1 MRSLQEAILAALSL
15 SSMLVSRG
23 HEAAVVGGAVRDLLL
38 SRRAPEADLATS
50 APMEEILDIWP
61 GSPVLGRP
69 PAATVIVL
77 SRGCRIDV
85 STFQGKDLEEDL
97 GRRDLTINAMAMVPD
112 GTIVDP
118 WGGRSDLAGRL
129 LRFTG
134 DPVERLIAD
143 PLRAVRLARFAS
155 ELHGFR
161 VDQGS
166 LKICRGFASR
176 VAAMPLP
183 RIGREVLHAL
193 EGDLPA
199 FLETLE
205 QGGILDPILPRLK
218 GLSSSL
224 RDTLFSRV
232 RNACALT
239 ADPAVR
245 AATLLADEGTTATG
259 TLSAW
264 NWPKSLSREI
274 SALVDNLT
282 VALDGGDVRTW
293 ARLFRSRGADWI
305 GKLSL
310 LGFIYSLNSEP
321 DTGIWAQRR
330 VGSIPFIIR
339 LQSFGKRITG
349 EEVMALTGLESG
361 PEIGRIMEDLDEAV
375 ALGEIRSREDALKWV
390 SSAGGGHSRKSFS
403 FPNPG

>member
-1 MRSLQEAILAALSL
+1 MRPLQEAILAALSL

-38 SRRAPEADLATS
+38 SRRATEADLATS

-69 PAATVIVL
+69 PAVTVIVL

-112 GTIVDP
+112 GTIIDP

-143 PLRAVRLARFAS
+143 PLRAVRIARFVS
-155 ELHGFR
+155 ELPGFR
-161 VDQGS
+161 VGQGS
-166 LKICRGFASR
+166 LKTCREFASR
-176 VAAMPLP
+176 VAVMPLP

-205 QGGILDPILPRLK
+205 QGGILDPILPCLK
-218 GLSSSL
+218 GLSPFQ
-224 RDTLFSRV
+224 RDQVFSRI

-245 AATLLADEGTTATG
+245 AATLLADEGTTVTG

-264 NWPKSLSREI
+264 NWPNSLSREI
-274 SALVDNLT
+274 SALVENLT
-282 VALDGGDVRTW
+282 VALDGCDVRTW

-310 LGFIYSLNSEP
+310 LGFIFSLNSEP
-321 DTGIWAQRR
+321 DTGVWVQRR
-330 VGSIPFIIR
+330 VGSIPFIVR

-361 PEIGRIMEDLDEAV
+361 PEIGRIMDDLDEAV
-375 ALGEIRSREDALKWV
+375 ALGEVRNREDALKWV
-390 SSAGGGHSRKSFS
+390 SSAGGGHLRNSFS

>member
-1 MRSLQEAILAALSL
+1 MQEAILAALSL

-38 SRRAPEADLATS
+38 SRRATEADLATS

-69 PAATVIVL
+69 PAVTVIVL

-112 GTIVDP
+112 GTIIDP

-143 PLRAVRLARFAS
+143 PLRAVRIARFVS
-155 ELHGFR
+155 ELPGFR
-161 VDQGS
+161 VGQGS
-166 LKICRGFASR
+166 LKTCREFASR
-176 VAAMPLP
+176 VAVMPLP

-205 QGGILDPILPRLK
+205 QGGILDPILPCLK
-218 GLSSSL
+218 GLSPFQ
-224 RDTLFSRV
+224 RDQVFSRI

-245 AATLLADEGTTATG
+245 AATLLADEGTTVTG

-264 NWPKSLSREI
+264 NWPNSLSREI
-274 SALVDNLT
+274 SALVENLT
-282 VALDGGDVRTW
+282 VALDGCDVRTW

-310 LGFIYSLNSEP
+310 LGFIFSLNSEP
-321 DTGIWAQRR
+321 DTGVWVQRR
-330 VGSIPFIIR
+330 VGSIPFIVR
-339 LQSFGKRITG
+339 LQSFGQRITG

-361 PEIGRIMEDLDEAV
+361 PEIGRIMDDLDEAV
-375 ALGEIRSREDALKWV
+375 ALGEVRNREDALKWV
-390 SSAGGGHSRKSFS
+390 SSAGGGHLGNSFS

>member
-1 MRSLQEAILAALSL
+1 MRPLQEAILAALSL

-38 SRRAPEADLATS
+38 SRRATEADLATS

-69 PAATVIVL
+69 PAVTVIVL

-112 GTIVDP
+112 GTIIDP

-143 PLRAVRLARFAS
+143 PLRAVRIARFVS
-155 ELHGFR
+155 ELPGFR

-166 LKICRGFASR
+166 LKTCREFASR
-176 VAAMPLP
+176 VAVMPLP

-205 QGGILDPILPRLK
+205 QGGILDPILPCLK
-218 GLSSSL
+218 GLSPFQ
-224 RDTLFSRV
+224 RDQVFSRI

-245 AATLLADEGTTATG
+245 AATLLADEGTTVTG

-264 NWPKSLSREI
+264 NWPNSLSREI
-274 SALVDNLT
+274 SALVENLT
-282 VALDGGDVRTW
+282 VALDGCDVRTW

-310 LGFIYSLNSEP
+310 LGFIFSLNSEP
-321 DTGIWAQRR
+321 DTGVWVQRR
-330 VGSIPFIIR
+330 VGSIPFIVR

-361 PEIGRIMEDLDEAV
+361 PEIGRIMDDLDEAV
-375 ALGEIRSREDALKWV
+375 ALGEVRNREDALKWV
-390 SSAGGGHSRKSFS
+390 SSAGGGHLRNSFS

>member
-1 MRSLQEAILAALSL
+1 MRPLQEAILAALSL

-38 SRRAPEADLATS
+38 SRRATEADLATS

-69 PAATVIVL
+69 PAVTVIVL

-112 GTIVDP
+112 GTIIDP

-143 PLRAVRLARFAS
+143 PLRAVRIARFVS
-155 ELHGFR
+155 ELPGFR

-166 LKICRGFASR
+166 LKTCREFASR
-176 VAAMPLP
+176 VAVMPLP

-205 QGGILDPILPRLK
+205 QGGILDPILPCLK
-218 GLSSSL
+218 GLSPFQ
-224 RDTLFSRV
+224 RDQVFSRI

-245 AATLLADEGTTATG
+245 AATLLADEGTTVTG

-264 NWPKSLSREI
+264 NWPNSLSREI
-274 SALVDNLT
+274 SALVENLT
-282 VALDGGDVRTW
+282 VALDGCDVRTW

-310 LGFIYSLNSEP
+310 LGFIFSLNSEP
-321 DTGIWAQRR
+321 DTGVWVQRR
-330 VGSIPFIIR
+330 VGSIPFIVR
-339 LQSFGKRITG
+339 LQSFGQRITG

-361 PEIGRIMEDLDEAV
+361 PEIGRIMDDLDEAV
-375 ALGEIRSREDALKWV
+375 ALGEVRNREDALKWV
-390 SSAGGGHSRKSFS
+390 SSAGGGHLGNSFS

>member
-1 MRSLQEAILAALSL
+1 MRPLQEAILAALSL

-38 SRRAPEADLATS
+38 SRRATEADLATS
-50 APMEEILDIWP
+50 APMDEILDIWP
-61 GSPVLGRP
+61 GSPVLGRL
-69 PAATVIVL
+69 PAVTVIVL

-112 GTIVDP
+112 GTIIDP

-143 PLRAVRLARFAS
+143 PLRAVRIARFVS
-155 ELHGFR
+155 ELPGFR

-166 LKICRGFASR
+166 LKTCREFASR
-176 VAAMPLP
+176 VAVMPLP

-205 QGGILDPILPRLK
+205 QGGILDPILPCLK
-218 GLSSSL
+218 GLSPFQ
-224 RDTLFSRV
+224 RDQVFSRI

-245 AATLLADEGTTATG
+245 AATLLADEGTTVTG

-264 NWPKSLSREI
+264 NWPNSLSREI
-274 SALVDNLT
+274 SALVENLT
-282 VALDGGDVRTW
+282 VALDGCDVRTW

-310 LGFIYSLNSEP
+310 LGFIFSLNSEP
-321 DTGIWAQRR
+321 DTGVWVQRR
-330 VGSIPFIIR
+330 VGSIPFIVR
-339 LQSFGKRITG
+339 LQSFGQRITG

-361 PEIGRIMEDLDEAV
+361 PEIGRIMDDLDEAV
-375 ALGEIRSREDALKWV
+375 ALGEVRNREDALKWV
-390 SSAGGGHSRKSFS
+390 SSAGGGHLGNSFS

>member
-1 MRSLQEAILAALSL
+1 MRPLQEAILAALSL

-38 SRRAPEADLATS
+38 SRRATEADLATS
-50 APMEEILDIWP
+50 APMDEILDIWP

-69 PAATVIVL
+69 PAVTVIVL

-112 GTIVDP
+112 GTIIDP

-143 PLRAVRLARFAS
+143 PLRAVRIARFVS
-155 ELHGFR
+155 ELPGFR
-161 VDQGS
+161 VGQGS
-166 LKICRGFASR
+166 LKTCREFASR
-176 VAAMPLP
+176 VAVMPLP

-205 QGGILDPILPRLK
+205 QGGILDPILPCLK
-218 GLSSSL
+218 GLSPFQ
-224 RDTLFSRV
+224 RDQVFSRI

-245 AATLLADEGTTATG
+245 AATLLADEGTTVTG

-264 NWPKSLSREI
+264 NWPNSLSREI
-274 SALVDNLT
+274 SALVENLT
-282 VALDGGDVRTW
+282 VALDGCDVRTW

-310 LGFIYSLNSEP
+310 LGFIFSLNSEP
-321 DTGIWAQRR
+321 DTGVWVQRR
-330 VGSIPFIIR
+330 VGSIPFIVR
-339 LQSFGKRITG
+339 LQSFGQRITG

-361 PEIGRIMEDLDEAV
+361 PEIGRIMDDLDEAV
-375 ALGEIRSREDALKWV
+375 ALGEVRNREDALKWV
-390 SSAGGGHSRKSFS
+390 SSAGGGHLGNSFS

>member
-1 MRSLQEAILAALSL
+1 MQEAILAALSL

-38 SRRAPEADLATS
+38 SRRATEADLATS

-69 PAATVIVL
+69 PAVTVIVL

-112 GTIVDP
+112 GTIIDP

-143 PLRAVRLARFAS
+143 PLRAVRIARFVS
-155 ELHGFR
+155 ELPGFR

-166 LKICRGFASR
+166 LKTCREFASR
-176 VAAMPLP
+176 VAVMPLP

-205 QGGILDPILPRLK
+205 QGGILDPILPCLK
-218 GLSSSL
+218 GLSPFQ
-224 RDTLFSRV
+224 RDQVFSRI

-245 AATLLADEGTTATG
+245 AATLLADEGTTVTG

-264 NWPKSLSREI
+264 NWPNSLSREI
-274 SALVDNLT
+274 SALVENLT
-282 VALDGGDVRTW
+282 VALDGCDVRTW

-310 LGFIYSLNSEP
+310 LGFIFSLNSEP
-321 DTGIWAQRR
+321 DTGVWVQRR
-330 VGSIPFIIR
+330 VGSIPFIVR
-339 LQSFGKRITG
+339 LQSFGQRITG

-361 PEIGRIMEDLDEAV
+361 PEIGRIMDDLDEAV
-375 ALGEIRSREDALKWV
+375 ALGEVRNREDALKWV
-390 SSAGGGHSRKSFS
+390 SSAGGGHLRNSFS

>member
-1 MRSLQEAILAALSL
+1 MQEAILAALSL

-38 SRRAPEADLATS
+38 SRRATEADLATS
-50 APMEEILDIWP
+50 APMDEILDIWP

-69 PAATVIVL
+69 PAVTVIVL

-112 GTIVDP
+112 GTIIDP

-143 PLRAVRLARFAS
+143 PLRAVRIARFVS
-155 ELHGFR
+155 ELPGFR
-161 VDQGS
+161 VGQGS
-166 LKICRGFASR
+166 LKTCREFASR
-176 VAAMPLP
+176 VAVMPLP

-205 QGGILDPILPRLK
+205 QGGILDPILPCLK
-218 GLSSSL
+218 GLSPFQ
-224 RDTLFSRV
+224 RDQVFSRI

-245 AATLLADEGTTATG
+245 AATLLADEGTTVTG

-264 NWPKSLSREI
+264 NWPNSLSREI
-274 SALVDNLT
+274 SALVENLT
-282 VALDGGDVRTW
+282 VALDGCDVRTW

-310 LGFIYSLNSEP
+310 LGFIFSLNSEP
-321 DTGIWAQRR
+321 DTGVWVQRR
-330 VGSIPFIIR
+330 VGSIPFIVR

-361 PEIGRIMEDLDEAV
+361 PEIGRIMDDLDEAV
-375 ALGEIRSREDALKWV
+375 ALGEVRNREDALKWV
-390 SSAGGGHSRKSFS
+390 SSAGGGHLRNSFS

>member
-1 MRSLQEAILAALSL
+1 MRPLQEAILAALSL

-38 SRRAPEADLATS
+38 SRRATEADLATS

-69 PAATVIVL
+69 PAVTVIVL

-85 STFQGKDLEEDL
+85 STFQGNDLEEDL

-112 GTIVDP
+112 GTIIDP

-143 PLRAVRLARFAS
+143 PLRAVRIARFVS
-155 ELHGFR
+155 ELPGFR
-161 VDQGS
+161 VGQGS
-166 LKICRGFASR
+166 LKTCREFASR
-176 VAAMPLP
+176 VAVMPLP

-205 QGGILDPILPRLK
+205 QGGILDPILPCLK
-218 GLSSSL
+218 GLSPFQ
-224 RDTLFSRV
+224 RDQVFSRI

-245 AATLLADEGTTATG
+245 AATLLADEGTTVTG

-264 NWPKSLSREI
+264 NWPNSLSREI
-274 SALVDNLT
+274 SALVENLT
-282 VALDGGDVRTW
+282 VALDGCDVRTW

-310 LGFIYSLNSEP
+310 LGFIFSLNSEP
-321 DTGIWAQRR
+321 DTGVWVQRR
-330 VGSIPFIIR
+330 VGSIPFIVR

-361 PEIGRIMEDLDEAV
+361 PEIGRIMDDLDEAV
-375 ALGEIRSREDALKWV
+375 ALGEVRNREDALKWV
-390 SSAGGGHSRKSFS
+390 SSAGGGHLRNSFS

>member
-1 MRSLQEAILAALSL
+1 MRPLQEAILAALSL

-38 SRRAPEADLATS
+38 SRRATEADLATS
-50 APMEEILDIWP
+50 APMDEILDIWP

-69 PAATVIVL
+69 PAVTVIVL

-112 GTIVDP
+112 GTIIDP

-143 PLRAVRLARFAS
+143 PLRAVRIARFVS
-155 ELHGFR
+155 ELPGFR
-161 VDQGS
+161 VGQGS
-166 LKICRGFASR
+166 LKTCREFASR
-176 VAAMPLP
+176 VAVMPLP

-205 QGGILDPILPRLK
+205 QGGILDPILPCLK
-218 GLSSSL
+218 GLSPFQ
-224 RDTLFSRV
+224 RDQVFSRI

-245 AATLLADEGTTATG
+245 AATLLADEGTTVTG

-264 NWPKSLSREI
+264 NWPNSLSREI
-274 SALVDNLT
+274 SALVENLT
-282 VALDGGDVRTW
+282 VALDGCDVRTW
-293 ARLFRSRGADWI
+293 ARLFRSRGTDWI

-310 LGFIYSLNSEP
+310 LGFIFSLNSEP
-321 DTGIWAQRR
+321 DTGVWVQRR
-330 VGSIPFIIR
+330 VGSIPFIVR

-361 PEIGRIMEDLDEAV
+361 PEIGRIMDDLDEAV
-375 ALGEIRSREDALKWV
+375 ALGEVRNREDALKWV
-390 SSAGGGHSRKSFS
+390 SSAGGGHLGNSFS

>member
-1 MRSLQEAILAALSL
+1 MRPLQEAILAALSL

-38 SRRAPEADLATS
+38 SRRATEADLATS
-50 APMEEILDIWP
+50 APMDEILDIWP

-69 PAATVIVL
+69 PAVTVIVL

-112 GTIVDP
+112 GTIIDP

-143 PLRAVRLARFAS
+143 PLRAVRIARFVS
-155 ELHGFR
+155 ELPGFR
-161 VDQGS
+161 VGQGS
-166 LKICRGFASR
+166 LKTCREFASR
-176 VAAMPLP
+176 VAVMPLP

-205 QGGILDPILPRLK
+205 QGGILDPILPCLK
-218 GLSSSL
+218 GLSPFQ
-224 RDTLFSRV
+224 RDQVFSRI

-245 AATLLADEGTTATG
+245 AATLLADEGTTVTG

-264 NWPKSLSREI
+264 NWPNSLSREI
-274 SALVDNLT
+274 SALVENLT
-282 VALDGGDVRTW
+282 VALDGCDVRTW

-310 LGFIYSLNSEP
+310 LGFIFSLNSEP
-321 DTGIWAQRR
+321 DTGVWVQRR
-330 VGSIPFIIR
+330 VGSIPFIVR

-361 PEIGRIMEDLDEAV
+361 PEIGRIMDDLDEAV
-375 ALGEIRSREDALKWV
+375 ALGEVRNREDALKWV
-390 SSAGGGHSRKSFS
+390 SSAGGGHLRNSFS

>member
-1 MRSLQEAILAALSL
+1 MRPLQEAILAALSL

-38 SRRAPEADLATS
+38 SRRATEADLATS

-69 PAATVIVL
+69 PAVTVIVL

-112 GTIVDP
+112 GTIIDP

-143 PLRAVRLARFAS
+143 PLRAVRIARFVS
-155 ELHGFR
+155 ELPGFR
-161 VDQGS
+161 VGQGS
-166 LKICRGFASR
+166 LKTCREFASR
-176 VAAMPLP
+176 VAVMPLP

-205 QGGILDPILPRLK
+205 QGGILDPILPCLK
-218 GLSSSL
+218 GLSPFQ
-224 RDTLFSRV
+224 RDQVFSRI

-245 AATLLADEGTTATG
+245 AATLLADEGTTVTG

-264 NWPKSLSREI
+264 NWPNSLSREI
-274 SALVDNLT
+274 SALVENLT
-282 VALDGGDVRTW
+282 VALDGCDVRTW

-310 LGFIYSLNSEP
+310 LGFIFSLNSEP
-321 DTGIWAQRR
+321 DTGVWVQRR
-330 VGSIPFIIR
+330 VGSIPFIVR
-339 LQSFGKRITG
+339 LQSFGQRITG

-361 PEIGRIMEDLDEAV
+361 PEIGRIMDDLDEAV
-375 ALGEIRSREDALKWV
+375 ALGEVRNREDALKWV
-390 SSAGGGHSRKSFS
+390 SSAGGGHLGNSFS

>member
-1 MRSLQEAILAALSL
+1 MRPLQEAILAALSL

-38 SRRAPEADLATS
+38 SRRATEADLATS
-50 APMEEILDIWP
+50 APMDEILDIWP

-69 PAATVIVL
+69 PAVTVIVL

-112 GTIVDP
+112 GTIIDP

-143 PLRAVRLARFAS
+143 PLRAVRIARFVS
-155 ELHGFR
+155 ELPGFR

-166 LKICRGFASR
+166 LKTCREFASR
-176 VAAMPLP
+176 VAVMPLP

-205 QGGILDPILPRLK
+205 QGGILDPILPCLK
-218 GLSSSL
+218 GLSPFQ
-224 RDTLFSRV
+224 RDQVFSRI

-245 AATLLADEGTTATG
+245 AATLLADEGTTVTG

-264 NWPKSLSREI
+264 NWPNSLSREI
-274 SALVDNLT
+274 SALVENLT
-282 VALDGGDVRTW
+282 VALDGCDVRTW

-310 LGFIYSLNSEP
+310 LGFIFSLNSEP
-321 DTGIWAQRR
+321 DTGVWVQRR
-330 VGSIPFIIR
+330 VGSIPFIVR
-339 LQSFGKRITG
+339 LQSFGQRITG

-361 PEIGRIMEDLDEAV
+361 PEIGRIMDDLDEAV
-375 ALGEIRSREDALKWV
+375 ALGEVRNREDALKWV
-390 SSAGGGHSRKSFS
+390 SSAGGGHLGNSFS

>member
-1 MRSLQEAILAALSL
+1 MRPLQEAILAALSL

-38 SRRAPEADLATS
+38 SRRATEADLATS

-69 PAATVIVL
+69 PAVTVIVL

-112 GTIVDP
+112 GTIIDP

-143 PLRAVRLARFAS
+143 PLRAVRIARFVS
-155 ELHGFR
+155 ELPGFR
-161 VDQGS
+161 VGQGS
-166 LKICRGFASR
+166 LKTCREFASR
-176 VAAMPLP
+176 VAVMPLP

-205 QGGILDPILPRLK
+205 QGGILDPILPCLK
-218 GLSSSL
+218 GLSPFQ
-224 RDTLFSRV
+224 RDQVFSRI

-245 AATLLADEGTTATG
+245 AATLLADEGTTVTG

-264 NWPKSLSREI
+264 NWPNSLSREI
-274 SALVDNLT
+274 SALVENLT
-282 VALDGGDVRTW
+282 VALDGCDVRTW

-310 LGFIYSLNSEP
+310 LGFIFSLNSEP
-321 DTGIWAQRR
+321 DTGVWVQRR
-330 VGSIPFIIR
+330 VGSIPFIVR

-361 PEIGRIMEDLDEAV
+361 PEIGRIMDDLDEAV
-375 ALGEIRSREDALKWV
+375 ALGEVRNREDALKWV
-390 SSAGGGHSRKSFS
+390 SSAGGGHLGNSFS

>member
-1 MRSLQEAILAALSL
+1 MQEAILAALSL

-38 SRRAPEADLATS
+38 SRRATEADLATS

-69 PAATVIVL
+69 PAVTVIVL

-112 GTIVDP
+112 GTIIDP

-143 PLRAVRLARFAS
+143 PLRAVRIARFVS
-155 ELHGFR
+155 ELPGFR
-161 VDQGS
+161 VGQGS
-166 LKICRGFASR
+166 LKTCREFASR
-176 VAAMPLP
+176 VAVMPLP

-205 QGGILDPILPRLK
+205 QGGILDPILPCLK
-218 GLSSSL
+218 GLSPFQ
-224 RDTLFSRV
+224 RDQVFSRI

-245 AATLLADEGTTATG
+245 AATLLADEGTTVTG

-264 NWPKSLSREI
+264 NWPNSLSREI
-274 SALVDNLT
+274 SALVENLT
-282 VALDGGDVRTW
+282 VALDGCDVRTW

-310 LGFIYSLNSEP
+310 LGFIFSLNSEP
-321 DTGIWAQRR
+321 DTGVWVQRR
-330 VGSIPFIIR
+330 VGSIPFIVR

-361 PEIGRIMEDLDEAV
+361 PEIGRIMDDLDEAV
-375 ALGEIRSREDALKWV
+375 ALGEVRNREDALKWV
-390 SSAGGGHSRKSFS
+390 SSAGGGHLGNSFS

>member
-1 MRSLQEAILAALSL
+1 M
-15 SSMLVSRG
+15 
-23 HEAAVVGGAVRDLLL
+23 D
-38 SRRAPEADLATS
+38 
-50 APMEEILDIWP
+50 EILDIWP

-69 PAATVIVL
+69 PAVTVIVL

-112 GTIVDP
+112 GTIIDP

-143 PLRAVRLARFAS
+143 PLRAVRIARFVS
-155 ELHGFR
+155 ELPGFR
-161 VDQGS
+161 VGQGS
-166 LKICRGFASR
+166 LKTCREFASR
-176 VAAMPLP
+176 VAVMPLP

-205 QGGILDPILPRLK
+205 QGGILDPILPCLK
-218 GLSSSL
+218 GLSPFQ
-224 RDTLFSRV
+224 RDQVFSRI

-245 AATLLADEGTTATG
+245 AATLLADEGTTVTG

-264 NWPKSLSREI
+264 NWPNSLSREI
-274 SALVDNLT
+274 SALVENLT
-282 VALDGGDVRTW
+282 VALDGCDVRTW

-310 LGFIYSLNSEP
+310 LGFIFSLNSEP
-321 DTGIWAQRR
+321 DTGVWVQRR
-330 VGSIPFIIR
+330 VGSIPFIVR
-339 LQSFGKRITG
+339 LQSFGQRITG

-361 PEIGRIMEDLDEAV
+361 PEIGRIMDDLDEAV
-375 ALGEIRSREDALKWV
+375 ALGEVRNREDALKWV
-390 SSAGGGHSRKSFS
+390 SSAGGGHLGNSFS

>member
-1 MRSLQEAILAALSL
+1 MRPLQEAILAALSL

-38 SRRAPEADLATS
+38 SRRATEADLATS
-50 APMEEILDIWP
+50 APMDEILDIWP

-69 PAATVIVL
+69 PAVTVIVL

-112 GTIVDP
+112 GTIIDP

-143 PLRAVRLARFAS
+143 PLRAVRIARFVS
-155 ELHGFR
+155 ELPGFR
-161 VDQGS
+161 VGQGS
-166 LKICRGFASR
+166 LKTCREFASR
-176 VAAMPLP
+176 VAVMPLP

-205 QGGILDPILPRLK
+205 QGGILDPILPCLK
-218 GLSSSL
+218 GLSPFQ
-224 RDTLFSRV
+224 RDQVFSRI

-245 AATLLADEGTTATG
+245 AATLLADEGTTVTG

-264 NWPKSLSREI
+264 NWPNSLSREI
-274 SALVDNLT
+274 SALVENLT
-282 VALDGGDVRTW
+282 VALDGCDVRTW

-310 LGFIYSLNSEP
+310 LGFIFSLNSEP
-321 DTGIWAQRR
+321 DTGVWVQRR
-330 VGSIPFIIR
+330 VGSIPFIVR
-339 LQSFGKRITG
+339 LQSFGQRITG

-361 PEIGRIMEDLDEAV
+361 PEIGRIMDDLDEAV
-375 ALGEIRSREDALKWV
+375 ALGEVRNREDALKWV
-390 SSAGGGHSRKSFS
+390 SSAGGGHLRNSFS

>member
-1 MRSLQEAILAALSL
+1 MQEAILAALSL

-38 SRRAPEADLATS
+38 SRRATEADLATS

-69 PAATVIVL
+69 PAVTVIVL

-112 GTIVDP
+112 GTIIDP

-143 PLRAVRLARFAS
+143 PLRAVRIARFVS
-155 ELHGFR
+155 ELPGFR
-161 VDQGS
+161 VGQGS
-166 LKICRGFASR
+166 LKTCREFASR
-176 VAAMPLP
+176 VAVMPLP

-205 QGGILDPILPRLK
+205 QGGILDPILPCLK
-218 GLSSSL
+218 GLSPFQ
-224 RDTLFSRV
+224 RDQVFSRI

-245 AATLLADEGTTATG
+245 AATLLADEGTTVTG

-264 NWPKSLSREI
+264 NWPNSLSREI
-274 SALVDNLT
+274 SALVENLT
-282 VALDGGDVRTW
+282 VALDGCDVRTW

-310 LGFIYSLNSEP
+310 LGFIFSLNSEP
-321 DTGIWAQRR
+321 DTGVWVQRR
-330 VGSIPFIIR
+330 VGSIPFIVR

-361 PEIGRIMEDLDEAV
+361 PEIGRIMDDLDEAV
-375 ALGEIRSREDALKWV
+375 ALGEVRNREDALKWV
-390 SSAGGGHSRKSFS
+390 SSAGGGHLRNSFS

>member
-1 MRSLQEAILAALSL
+1 MRTLQEAILAALSL

-38 SRRAPEADLATS
+38 SRRATEADLATS

-69 PAATVIVL
+69 PAVTVIVL

-112 GTIVDP
+112 GTIIDP

-143 PLRAVRLARFAS
+143 PLRAVRIARFVS
-155 ELHGFR
+155 ELPGFR

-166 LKICRGFASR
+166 LKTCREFASR
-176 VAAMPLP
+176 VAVMPLP

-205 QGGILDPILPRLK
+205 QGGILDHILPCLK
-218 GLSSSL
+218 GLSPFQ
-224 RDTLFSRV
+224 RDQVFSRI

-245 AATLLADEGTTATG
+245 AATLLADEGTTVTG

-264 NWPKSLSREI
+264 NWPNSLSREI
-274 SALVDNLT
+274 SALVENLT
-282 VALDGGDVRTW
+282 VALDGCDVRTW

-310 LGFIYSLNSEP
+310 LGFIFSLNSEP
-321 DTGIWAQRR
+321 DTGVWVQRR
-330 VGSIPFIIR
+330 VGSIPFIVR
-339 LQSFGKRITG
+339 LQSFGQRITG

-361 PEIGRIMEDLDEAV
+361 PEIGRIMDDLDEAV
-375 ALGEIRSREDALKWV
+375 ALGEVRNREDALKWV
-390 SSAGGGHSRKSFS
+390 SSAGGGHLGNSFS

>member
-1 MRSLQEAILAALSL
+1 MRPLQEAILAALSL

-38 SRRAPEADLATS
+38 SRRATEADLATS
-50 APMEEILDIWP
+50 APMDEILDIWP

-69 PAATVIVL
+69 PAVTVIVL

-112 GTIVDP
+112 GTIIDP

-143 PLRAVRLARFAS
+143 PLRAVRIARFVS
-155 ELHGFR
+155 ELPGFR

-166 LKICRGFASR
+166 LKTCREFASR
-176 VAAMPLP
+176 VAVMPLP

-205 QGGILDPILPRLK
+205 QGGILDPILPCLK
-218 GLSSSL
+218 GLSPFQ
-224 RDTLFSRV
+224 RDQVFSRI

-245 AATLLADEGTTATG
+245 AATLLADEGTTVTG

-264 NWPKSLSREI
+264 NWPNSLSREI
-274 SALVDNLT
+274 SALVENLT
-282 VALDGGDVRTW
+282 VALDGCDVRTW

-310 LGFIYSLNSEP
+310 LGFIFSLNSEP
-321 DTGIWAQRR
+321 DTGVWVQRR
-330 VGSIPFIIR
+330 VGSIPFIVR

-361 PEIGRIMEDLDEAV
+361 PEIGRIMDDLDEAV
-375 ALGEIRSREDALKWV
+375 ALGEVRNREDALKWV
-390 SSAGGGHSRKSFS
+390 SSAGGGHLRNSFS

>member
-1 MRSLQEAILAALSL
+1 MQEAILAALSL

-38 SRRAPEADLATS
+38 SRRATEADLATS

-69 PAATVIVL
+69 PAVTVIVL

-112 GTIVDP
+112 GTIIDP

-143 PLRAVRLARFAS
+143 PLRAVRIARFVS
-155 ELHGFR
+155 ELPGFR
-161 VDQGS
+161 VGQGS
-166 LKICRGFASR
+166 LKTCREFASR
-176 VAAMPLP
+176 VAVMPLP

-199 FLETLE
+199 FLETLK
-205 QGGILDPILPRLK
+205 QGGILDPILPCLK
-218 GLSSSL
+218 GLSPFQ
-224 RDTLFSRV
+224 RDQVFSRI

-245 AATLLADEGTTATG
+245 AATLLADEGTTVTG

-264 NWPKSLSREI
+264 NWPNSLSREI
-274 SALVDNLT
+274 SALVENLT
-282 VALDGGDVRTW
+282 VALDGCDVRTW

-310 LGFIYSLNSEP
+310 LGFIFSLNSEP
-321 DTGIWAQRR
+321 DTGVWVQRR
-330 VGSIPFIIR
+330 VGSIPFIVR
-339 LQSFGKRITG
+339 LQSFGQRITG

-361 PEIGRIMEDLDEAV
+361 PEIGRIMDDLDEAV
-375 ALGEIRSREDALKWV
+375 ALGEVRNREDALKWV
-390 SSAGGGHSRKSFS
+390 SSAGGGHLRNSFS

>member
-1 MRSLQEAILAALSL
+1 MRPLQEAILAALSL

-38 SRRAPEADLATS
+38 SRRATEADLATS
-50 APMEEILDIWP
+50 APMDEILDIWP

-69 PAATVIVL
+69 PAVTVIVL

-112 GTIVDP
+112 GTIIDP

-143 PLRAVRLARFAS
+143 PLRAVRIARFVS
-155 ELHGFR
+155 ELPGFR
-161 VDQGS
+161 VGQGS
-166 LKICRGFASR
+166 LKTCREFASR
-176 VAAMPLP
+176 VAVMPLP

-205 QGGILDPILPRLK
+205 QGGILDPILPCLK
-218 GLSSSL
+218 GLSPFQ
-224 RDTLFSRV
+224 RDQVFSRI

-245 AATLLADEGTTATG
+245 AATLLADEGTTVTG

-264 NWPKSLSREI
+264 NWPNSLSREI
-274 SALVDNLT
+274 SALVENLT
-282 VALDGGDVRTW
+282 VALDGCDVRTW

-310 LGFIYSLNSEP
+310 LGFIFSLNSEP
-321 DTGIWAQRR
+321 DTGVWVQRR
-330 VGSIPFIIR
+330 VGSIPFIVR

-361 PEIGRIMEDLDEAV
+361 PEIGRIMDDLDEAV
-375 ALGEIRSREDALKWV
+375 ALGEVRNREDALKWV
-390 SSAGGGHSRKSFS
+390 SSAGGGHLGNSFS

>member
-1 MRSLQEAILAALSL
+1 MRPLQEAILAALSL

-38 SRRAPEADLATS
+38 SRRATEADLATS

-69 PAATVIVL
+69 PAVTVIVL

-112 GTIVDP
+112 GTIIDP

-143 PLRAVRLARFAS
+143 PLRAVRIARFVS
-155 ELHGFR
+155 ELPGFR
-161 VDQGS
+161 VGQGS
-166 LKICRGFASR
+166 LKTCREFASR
-176 VAAMPLP
+176 VAVMPLP

-205 QGGILDPILPRLK
+205 QGGILDPILPCLK
-218 GLSSSL
+218 GLSPFQ
-224 RDTLFSRV
+224 RDQVFSRI

-245 AATLLADEGTTATG
+245 AATLLADEGTTVTG

-264 NWPKSLSREI
+264 NWPNSLSREI
-274 SALVDNLT
+274 SALVENLT
-282 VALDGGDVRTW
+282 VALDGCDVRTW

-310 LGFIYSLNSEP
+310 LGFIFSLNSEP
-321 DTGIWAQRR
+321 DTGVWVQRR
-330 VGSIPFIIR
+330 VGSIPFIVR
-339 LQSFGKRITG
+339 LQSFGQRITG

-361 PEIGRIMEDLDEAV
+361 PEIGRIMDDLDEAV
-375 ALGEIRSREDALKWV
+375 ALGEVRNREDALKWV
-390 SSAGGGHSRKSFS
+390 SSAGGGHLRNSFS

>member
-1 MRSLQEAILAALSL
+1 MRPLQEAILAALSL

-38 SRRAPEADLATS
+38 SRRATEADLATS

-69 PAATVIVL
+69 PAVTVIVL

-112 GTIVDP
+112 GTIIDP

-143 PLRAVRLARFAS
+143 PLRAVRIARFVS
-155 ELHGFR
+155 ELPGFR

-166 LKICRGFASR
+166 LKTCREFASR
-176 VAAMPLP
+176 VAVMPLP

-205 QGGILDPILPRLK
+205 QGGILDPILPCLK
-218 GLSSSL
+218 GLSPFQ
-224 RDTLFSRV
+224 RDQVFSRI

-245 AATLLADEGTTATG
+245 AATLLADEGTTVTG

-264 NWPKSLSREI
+264 NWPNSLSREI
-274 SALVDNLT
+274 SALVENLT
-282 VALDGGDVRTW
+282 VALDGCDVRTW

-310 LGFIYSLNSEP
+310 LGFIFSLNSEP
-321 DTGIWAQRR
+321 DTGVWVQRR
-330 VGSIPFIIR
+330 VGSIPFIVR
-339 LQSFGKRITG
+339 LQSFGQRITG

-361 PEIGRIMEDLDEAV
+361 PEIGRIMDDLDEAV
-375 ALGEIRSREDALKWV
+375 ALGEVRNREDALKWV
-390 SSAGGGHSRKSFS
+390 SSAGGGHLRNSFS